1 MARAEAALVTNDAR
15 LLNRELSWLDYNA
28 RVLARAA
35 DTALPLL
42 ERSRNCAYFSSN
54 LDEFF
59 QVRVAGLIS
68 QEEAGLQV
76 RTPDG
81 RTAADTHAEVRKQTL
96 DLTARQ
102 AKLWKRELR
111 PALAE
116 AGVIVGDVEDCTPKE
131 LDLLEGRFD
140 QEIFPILTPLAVGPG
155 QPFPY
160 ISPLSLSLGTFVRD
174 PQNGEE
180 RFARVKV
187 PELLPRFLP
196 VGDRGLFIPLERII
210 RHFLPR
216 LFSDMEILECCAF
229 RVTRDADF
237 EVSDE
242 ADDLLEAV
250 EDELRRRRF
259 GDVVRVEVSGSVST
273 RMLERLE
280 RGLGVTSNQIY
291 LIPGLLDLADLHE
304 LVDLDRPD
312 LKEERW
318 YPVAHPRFASAADAD
333 DLFAEIRRSDILVHH
348 PFDSFASSFESFL
361 LAAARDPAV
370 LAVKTALYRT
380 SEDSPVVPALI
391 EAAERGKQSVSLIE
405 LKARFDEYRNIGW
418 SRSLEQ
424 AGVHVVYGFPNLKI
438 HAKTTLIV
446 RREGGQLRRY
456 VHLGTGN
463 YNILTARSY
472 EDYGLFT
479 ADTEIAA
486 DVADLFNHLTGFGRP
501 HTFRKLLV
509 APVRIARGPG
519 RANSGGTARCRE
531 RRRGTH
537 QDQGEQPQR
546 RRAERRALPCLAGGR
561 KDRHRRAQ
569 HLHAS
574 PGSAGH
580 ERGHPRPQH
589 SRTLP
594 GAQPGVYLRRRREEN
609 DLDGKRGPDVAK
621 PRSPHRARRTGP
633 GRACATRSGSC
644 VRSPARRQRVGVG
657 AEPRWTL
664 DEAPAEEGR
673 SQPARPAGLHAQ
685 RSRPRPPPSRVAPH
699 TLIASLRRLLRPG
712 RAPTDTP
719 VRIVG
724 VRVGIVDV
732 GANTVRLLVAT
743 AAEDSLVSI
752 REDRVQLG
760 LGEEIERTGRI
771 GEKKLA
777 EAAEAARAS
786 RPPRA
791 EAQLQFDRCPRHL
804 AGPASGERHRP
815 RVPARCG
822 YRCTDTRPHRA
833 RGGRACLAR
842 RRGRDRNAPRED
854 RGLRCRR
861 RLRSDRNRYRRRP
874 SWVRSLDIGSLRL
887 TRRAFREDPPD
898 AEDFARATTLSLQ
911 SSPS

>member
-131 LDLLEGRFD
+131 LDLLERRFE
-140 QEIFPILTPLAVGPG
+140 QEIFPVLTPLAVGPG

-318 YPVAHPRFASAADAD
+318 IPVAHPRFASAADAD

-391 EAAERGKQSVSLIE
+391 EATERGKQSVALIE

-446 RREGGQLRRY
+446 RREGGQVRRY

-463 YNILTARSY
+463 YNTLTARSY

-479 ADTEIAA
+479 ADAEIAA

-509 APVRIARGPG
+509 APFGLREGLVERIREVRHAAENGEEARIRIKVNNLNDEELSEELYRASQAGAKIDIVARSICTLRPEVPGMSEGIRVRSIVGRFLEHSRVFIFDAGEKRTILMGSADLMSRNLDHRIELVAPVLDG
-519 RANSGGTARCRE
+519 RAQHDLVRAFEVLLADNASAWELSPEGRWMKLRPKKGDRSRPAQQVFMRSVRARA
-531 RRRGTH
+531 
-537 QDQGEQPQR
+537 R
-546 RRAERRALPCLAGGR
+546 RRA
-561 KDRHRRAQ
+561 
-569 HLHAS
+569 
-574 PGSAGH
+574 
-580 ERGHPRPQH
+580 
-589 SRTLP
+589 
-594 GAQPGVYLRRRREEN
+594 
-609 DLDGKRGPDVAK
+609 
-621 PRSPHRARRTGP
+621 
-633 GRACATRSGSC
+633 
-644 VRSPARRQRVGVG
+644 
-657 AEPRWTL
+657 
-664 DEAPAEEGR
+664 
-673 SQPARPAGLHAQ
+673 
-685 RSRPRPPPSRVAPH
+685 
-699 TLIASLRRLLRPG
+699 ASLR
-712 RAPTDTP
+712 A
-719 VRIVG
+719 
-724 VRVGIVDV
+724 
-732 GANTVRLLVAT
+732 
-743 AAEDSLVSI
+743 
-752 REDRVQLG
+752 
-760 LGEEIERTGRI
+760 
-771 GEKKLA
+771 
-777 EAAEAARAS
+777 
-786 RPPRA
+786 
-791 EAQLQFDRCPRHL
+791 H
-804 AGPASGERHRP
+804 
-815 RVPARCG
+815 
-822 YRCTDTRPHRA
+822 
-833 RGGRACLAR
+833 
-842 RRGRDRNAPRED
+842 
-854 RGLRCRR
+854 
-861 RLRSDRNRYRRRP
+861 
-874 SWVRSLDIGSLRL
+874 
-887 TRRAFREDPPD
+887 
-898 AEDFARATTLSLQ
+898 
-911 SSPS
+911 